1 MKYILTLEKYRA
13 YKDFEN
19 MRGKWGSPV
28 DMRDDVE
35 FCLGRLLP
43 KDNLIK
49 NIEDQSSDKG
59 IKFFVQLKGGDHLHM
74 YKVSDWQRS
83 PEDGWEYYFNK
94 KKMSYYDLYKMLED
108 EYQSKLEQFL
118 KYFKSYD
125 FYAQYIDDGRQW
137 KAATANNDRLA
148 DRYKALS
155 KSEQKKAKKEILK
168 HFKSKELRPDV
179 DRVFPG

>member
-1 MKYILTLEKYRA
+1 MKYILTLEKYKA
-13 YKDFEN
+13 YKDFN
-19 MRGKWGSPV
+19 RKWGSPV
-28 DMRDDVE
+28 DMREDVE

-59 IKFFVQLKGGDHLHM
+59 IKFFIELKGGDHIHM
-74 YKVSDWQRS
+74 YKISDYRMS
-83 PEDGWEYYFNK
+83 PETGWEYYFNK
-94 KKMSYYDLYKMLED
+94 KKMSYNDLYRMLED

-148 DRYKALS
+148 DRSTACPNIRTRM
-155 KSEQKKAKKEILK
+155 KS
-168 HFKSKELRPDV
+168 
-179 DRVFPG
+179 